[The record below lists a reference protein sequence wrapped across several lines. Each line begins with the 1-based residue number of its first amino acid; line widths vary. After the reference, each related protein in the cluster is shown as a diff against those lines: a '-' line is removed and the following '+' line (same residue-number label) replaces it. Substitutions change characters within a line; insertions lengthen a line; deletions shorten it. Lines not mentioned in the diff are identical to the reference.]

1 MSETEDKGEETEI
14 LRETEGKRR
23 HLILLAWGS
32 PQPDLTRHFGRVP
45 IYRVNGN
52 S

>member
-1 MSETEDKGEETEI
+1 MSETEDEEEETEI
-14 LRETEGKRR
+14 
-23 HLILLAWGS
+23 LAWGS

>member
-1 MSETEDKGEETEI
+1 MNETEDGEETEI
-14 LRETEGKRR
+14 MGDTEGKRR
-23 HLILLAWGS
+23 HLILLVWGS

-45 IYRVNGN
+45 IYRRNGK